1 MKTKTF
7 LFAAIAIACFAATNF
22 AQGKKPPTFSSVYT
36 NLKTACKSYDGSN
49 GSDGYSICKG
59 PGGYQVRI
67 YYSAA
72 ATQINAEIKGKDDS
86 FPIAMSN
93 LNFKWEQVKL
103 EWRLANGKPF
113 AVIMRIPKYAEA
125 ADGEYF
131 GKVISQELVVT
142 GLKGYDGLKTTI
154 DAKTT
159 GANSLAREAA
169 DSEYLSKN

>member
-1 MKTKTF
+1 MKLRTF
-7 LFAAIAIACFAATNF
+7 VFTALAIACFAVSGYS
-22 AQGKKPPTFSSVYT
+22 QGKKVPKFTSVYT
-36 NLKTACKSYDGSN
+36 NLKTACRSFDSSN

-59 PGGYQVRI
+59 PTGYQVRI

-72 ATQINAEIKGKDDS
+72 TTQINAEIKGKDDN
-86 FPIAMSN
+86 FPMATAA
-93 LNFKWEQVKL
+93 LNFDWDRSKL

-113 AVIMRIPKYAEA
+113 AVIMRIPKYADP

-131 GKVISQELVVT
+131 GKVIGQELVVT
-142 GLKGYDGLKTTI
+142 GLLGFESLKTSI

-169 DSEYLSKN
+169 DSEYLAKH